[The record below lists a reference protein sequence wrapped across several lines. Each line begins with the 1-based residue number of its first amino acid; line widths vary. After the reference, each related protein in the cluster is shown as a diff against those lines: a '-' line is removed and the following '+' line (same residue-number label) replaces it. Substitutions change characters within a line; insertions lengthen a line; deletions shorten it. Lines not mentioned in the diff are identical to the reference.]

1 MYFSHIR
8 SEALSPEYLRVIK
21 NKSELHCETLMKR
34 LRSDKGGD
42 DYDPSYFHSTSI
54 IHEVILPYTP

>member
-1 MYFSHIR
+1 MFR
-8 SEALSPEYLRVIK
+8 MFNNE
-21 NKSELHCETLMKR
+21 SELHCETLMKR